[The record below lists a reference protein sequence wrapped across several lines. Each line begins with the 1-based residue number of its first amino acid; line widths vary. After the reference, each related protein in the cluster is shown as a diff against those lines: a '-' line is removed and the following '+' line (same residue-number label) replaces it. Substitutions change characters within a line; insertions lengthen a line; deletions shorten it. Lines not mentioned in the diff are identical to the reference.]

1 MLYSVL
7 NKRKK
12 VRLHDSEEY
21 RFYLKNAPSFSS
33 ILSYYRFSLNET
45 NPFRIIQA
53 NIILKAMRNKE
64 LIESKLKTYAEEAN
78 ASDSESRDE
87 SIKKKIWALLDENT
101 APYFPMEKSRIY
113 IPVFSRSLNLI
124 YNEECSKIL
133 EYPYNELIEKPKTSC
148 VDLFD
153 TYSLDL
159 YGSPFTS
166 LILIRKDK
174 SSSAF
179 YHCDFETI
187 YIINDQGR
195 LDMEIPLF
203 DRYIAQTDQHQII
216 QRIEKVVEKFYE
228 NDELEFVKA
237 LHDNGFISKKTYLY
251 LRHKMAKDYLK
262 KDRISKQGKDSDEVL

>member
-21 RFYLKNAPSFSS
+21 RFYLKNAPTFSS
-33 ILSYYRFSLNET
+33 VLSYYRFSLNET
-45 NPFRIIQA
+45 NPFRVIQA
-53 NIILKAMRNKE
+53 NIILKAMLNKE
-64 LIESKLKTYAEEAN
+64 LIESKVKQYSSEAVGN
-78 ASDSESRDE
+78 SDESRDE
-87 SIKKKIWALLDENT
+87 SIKKKIWAILDENT

-113 IPVFSRSLNLI
+113 VPIFSRSLNLI

-133 EYPYNELIEKPKTSC
+133 EYPYNELIETPQTSC
-148 VDLFD
+148 IDLFD
-153 TYSLDL
+153 AYPVDL
-159 YGSPFTS
+159 YNSPFTS
-166 LILIRKDK
+166 LILIRKDR

-195 LDMEIPLF
+195 LDAEIPLF
-203 DRYIAQTDQHQII
+203 DRYIGETDQHQII

-228 NDELEFVKA
+228 NDELGFVKA
-237 LHDNGFISKKTYLY
+237 LHDNDFISKKTYLY